1 MDYNLFFKVYTTVNG
16 NEQVICCDPLYV
28 IEKEF
33 ELDATE
39 LSKLGSMVPGDKCRM
54 GIINFQCLAKS
65 TEDYVKNMEANKRR
79 FFKKVNECRDLKA
92 KADGLRGEIVRLN
105 HNLSVLSEVIYPL
118 LKVIP
123 IKGIEISGED
133 IIDSE
138 TGEVLSC

>member
-1 MDYNLFFKVYTTVNG
+1 MNYNLLFKVFTTING
-16 NEQVICCDPLYV
+16 NEQVICVDPLYV

-54 GIINFQCLAKS
+54 GIVEFKCLAKS
-65 TEDYVKNMEANKRR
+65 IEDYVRVKELSVRLHFKRA
-79 FFKKVNECRDLKA
+79 KECRELKA
-92 KADGLRGEIVRLN
+92 KAEGLRDEIVRLN

>member
-1 MDYNLFFKVYTTVNG
+1 MNNNLLFKVYTTINE

-33 ELDATE
+33 ELSKTE
-39 LSKLGSMVPGDKCRM
+39 LEKLGNMSVGDKCRM
-54 GIINFQCLAKS
+54 GLLTFQCLAKS
-65 TEDYVKNMEANKRR
+65 TEDYVKATESNKRR
-79 FFKKVNECRDLKA
+79 FFKKVEECRNLKENA
-92 KADGLRGEIVRLN
+92 EGLRGEIVRLN